1 MLKEFIKKFTDKEIV
16 DFKLVKKLRTDYFIL
31 SAELIK
37 ASQKI
42 TRPFLYGG
50 IYLGKEKKQ
59 FVPSLYLLQKLAEVS
74 DKKVW
79 LDEKNEWLFI
89 CKKDAKL
96 QKVSKAKENEFVLV
110 LNKNNECLGYGILGK
125 ERVKNLFDIG
135 DFLRR
140 EK

>member
-1 MLKEFIKKFTDKEIV
+1 MLNEFIKKFTDKEII

-31 SAELIK
+31 SSDLLR

-42 TRPFLYGG
+42 RWPFLYGG
-50 IYLGKEKKQ
+50 LFLGKEKKQ
-59 FVPSLYLLQKLAEVS
+59 FVPSVYLLQKLAEVS

-79 LDEKNEWLFI
+79 LNEKDEWRFI
-89 CKKDAKL
+89 CKKDISIISN
-96 QKVSKAKENEFVLV
+96 QKNKEFILV
-110 LNKNNECLGYGILGK
+110 INKYNECLGYGIDEK
-125 ERVKNLFDIG
+125 NNIKNLFDIG